1 MDNISED
8 IQCPGSDTRPPMLDR
23 TDFASWQTTDIRCIG
38 VKRNG
43 HEAHF
48 GANENKIGCW
58 NDSLNTVDPLALMSN
73 VAPQQYNSHSSTN
86 PSSNRYMVFGRA
98 QILSLGNANPGHAS
112 KLSATTATENGV
124 ALDEEHWRTVMLLF
138 DVGEAPGH
146 PPQTMFMANLSSADP
161 VYDKSG
167 PSYDSDIL
175 SKEPFE
181 LYEDG
186 GPGTVSH
193 KKTEKPIKSNNKD
206 TGMEQCVRRRPIQRT
221 DNAKIARKRS
231 KLDKH
236 GHGNG

>member
-1 MDNISED
+1 MAKLSED
-8 IQCPGSDTRPPMLDR
+8 IQCAGSDTRPPMLDR
-23 TDFASWQTTDIRCIG
+23 TDFVSWQTTDIRCIG

-124 ALDEEHWRTVMLLF
+124 ALDEEQLLF
-138 DVGEAPGH
+138 
-146 PPQTMFMANLSSADP
+146 LADP
-161 VYDKSG
+161 VYDESG

-175 SKEPFE
+175 SKEV
-181 LYEDG
+181 DII
-186 GPGTVSH
+186 
-193 KKTEKPIKSNNKD
+193 KKTKNQSKSNK
-206 TGMEQCVRRRPIQRT
+206 TGHGMEKCVK
-221 DNAKIARKRS
+221 AKPNQSQVYSEKKKAKKNIT
-231 KLDKH
+231 
-236 GHGNG
+236 